1 MFYQVVVNYLMEEG
15 CPDVV
20 EMAKESKQTPLLL
33 VVPNLDLVVVAP
45 RDKQRL
51 VGVKINASN
60 RT

>member
-1 MFYQVVVNYLMEEG
+1 MEEG

-20 EMAKESKQTPLLL
+20 EMAKESEQTPLLL
-33 VVPNLDLVVVAP
+33 VVPNLDLVVIAP
-45 RDKQRL
+45 GDKQRL